1 MSRKKLWP
9 TPKAGQCGMTAKTS
23 GRPIEKSTH
32 LTTQV
37 FVEAHGLSN
46 DHNPPQSTFL
56 QGDSPVS
63 LSLSPGSAAARQTTA
78 TSGLRCAALLGYSSP
93 GGSSLKTCLVSLLS
107 KTDWS
112 STVCY
117 LTWKAKVT
125 KLGRLYFQLAPST
138 PRTEGTGCGL
148 WRTPNTMD
156 GLEAKSDAALEH
168 EAEHRPGRAEPNNLR
183 DQVAVRQG
191 MRLWPTPREGK
202 VTDENEESWRARN
215 EAGKVATPPLT
226 LAVKMW
232 PTPNQRDYKGSPSDA
247 WSNQASLPREVG
259 GQLNPTWVEWLMGYP
274 EGWTALDASEMPSSR
289 RSRTKS

>member
-148 WRTPNTMD
+148 WPTAQAMD
-156 GLEAKSDAALEH
+156 SI
-168 EAEHRPGRAEPNNLR
+168 HRSYDSFKGIMERP
-183 DQVAVRQG
+183 RQG
-191 MRLWPTPREGK
+191 QTQRGIHAPNDALTNQDRGDGK
-202 VTDENEESWRARN
+202 
-215 EAGKVATPPLT
+215 PI
-226 LAVKMW
+226 
-232 PTPNQRDYKGSPSDA
+232 
-247 WSNQASLPREVG
+247 G

-274 EGWTALDASEMPSSR
+274 EGWTDLGDSEMPSSR
-289 RSRTKS
+289 RSHTRL